1 MREVLCPAWQE
12 PRTRVKCGL
21 SFVQESR
28 RVNLPNLITICRIV
42 LVPFVVWAIT
52 SDRVLLAFWLF
63 IAAGISDAVDGF
75 LAKWLRAESEF
86 GAYLDPLADKALLM
100 SIYVALSIV
109 GLLPAWVVIGVVS
122 RDIMILAAVVV
133 AGVVGQPLIVR
144 PLAISKLN
152 TIVQILLAALVLGA
166 HGLGFD
172 PGYAL
177 PVLLYAVGALTGL
190 SAAAYLVLWMRHMAA

>member
-1 MREVLCPAWQE
+1 MRALSAGCLCSE
-12 PRTRVKCGL
+12 T
-21 SFVQESR
+21 R

-52 SDRVLLAFWLF
+52 SDHLLLAFWLF
-63 IAAGISDAVDGF
+63 IAAGISDAIDGF
-75 LAKWLRAESEF
+75 LAKWLAATSEF

-100 SIYVALSIV
+100 SIYVALAIV

-133 AGVVGQPLIVR
+133 AGVVGKPLTVR
-144 PLAISKLN
+144 PLWISKLN

-166 HGLGFD
+166 HGFGVD

-177 PVLLYAVGALTGL
+177 PALLYAVGALTGL

>member
-1 MREVLCPAWQE
+1 V
-12 PRTRVKCGL
+12 
-21 SFVQESR
+21 S
-28 RVNLPNLITICRIV
+28 LPNLITICRIV

-52 SDRVLLAFWLF
+52 SDRMLVAFWLF

-75 LAKWLRAESEF
+75 LAKWLRATSEF

-133 AGVVGQPLIVR
+133 AGVVGKPLTVK
-144 PLAISKLN
+144 PLWISKLN
-152 TIVQILLAALVLGA
+152 TIVQILLAAVVLGTQGF
-166 HGLGFD
+166 GLD

-177 PVLLYAVGALTGL
+177 LALLYAVGALTGL

>member
-1 MREVLCPAWQE
+1 M
-12 PRTRVKCGL
+12 
-21 SFVQESR
+21 
-28 RVNLPNLITICRIV
+28 NLPNFITICRIV

-52 SDRVLLAFWLF
+52 SDHMLVAFWLF
-63 IAAGISDAVDGF
+63 IVAGISDAVDGF

-109 GLLPAWVVIGVVS
+109 GQLPAWVVIGVVS

-133 AGVVGQPLIVR
+133 SGVIGKPLAVR
-144 PLAISKLN
+144 PLWISKLN
-152 TIVQILLAALVLGA
+152 TIVQIALAAVVLGA

-190 SAAAYLVLWMRHMAA
+190 SAAAYLVIWMRHVAA